1 MELTTGR
8 YQVGQRLRHPQF
20 GEGLVVEVHTDR
32 GREVLEVVFDGRLR
46 RLSATRDWD
55 VVDPGGG
62 PPVPRPTAADGGAEP
77 AASGAGDGGAE
88 RVRSARTWHAQGDAL
103 LGQWQER
110 RHVPAS
116 HFDLRI
122 EAERWAGWAEP
133 ERLVSLHSLRG
144 VQRFPH
150 QLKACLKA
158 MRDLNGRAILAD
170 EVGLGKTIEAGIVV
184 KEYLLRG
191 AARTVLVLVPASLC
205 EQWRAELWEKFELDF
220 TVVRG
225 PAGQWGCHPLVIS
238 SLETARHERHRRR
251 VRGANYDMVVVD
263 EAHRLRN
270 HLTLGWKF
278 INDLNPRYMLLLTA
292 TPVQNDLRELYNLAT
307 LVRPGTVGTFSQ
319 FRRDFLTGHD
329 KRTPRNTPKL
339 RELLRSVMI
348 RTRRVDTDITFAP
361 RRVET
366 LWVGQSAV
374 ERKLYQDV
382 SDFVADAVHAE
393 VGAPGRRHYFTL
405 VVLQKEMGSSWAAAR
420 STLEKLAKNPD
431 GLDSRRL
438 KALAARAAEASGPQS
453 KVRSLMK
460 RIRAMNGQQCIVFT
474 QFRSTQDSIVD
485 ALRAEGIESAVFHGE
500 LGWREKEEA
509 LDHFRTAAQVL
520 VSTEA
525 GGEGRN
531 LQFCQVVINYDLP
544 WNPMR
549 VEQRIGRVHRLGQE
563 HPVRVINL
571 VARGTIES
579 YVLEI
584 LDRKIRMFELV
595 VGEIEEILGTWQPHG
610 SFEDEVFRRWTE
622 STNPRVRKRRF
633 AELAQHLVYARRQY
647 QEQKDRQNLLF
658 PSTTREE
665 S

>member
-1 MELTTGR
+1 MEVTQTR
-8 YQVGQRLRHPQF
+8 YQVGQRLIHPQF

-32 GREVLEVVFDGRLR
+32 GREVLEVVFDGQLR
-46 RLSATRDWD
+46 RLSAGRDWEI
-55 VVDPGGG
+55 VEGEAG
-62 PPVPRPTAADGGAEP
+62 PAPAPPASSDGDGEAPP
-77 AASGAGDGGAE
+77 AAPATP
-88 RVRSARTWHAQGDAL
+88 RVWHAQGEAL
-103 LGQWQER
+103 VARWRER
-110 RHVPAS
+110 GFAPAA
-116 HFDLRI
+116 HFDLRLQ
-122 EAERWAGWAEP
+122 AESWAGWAEP
-133 ERLVSLHSLRG
+133 ERLVSLDSLRG
-144 VQRFPH
+144 VERFPH
-150 QLKACLKA
+150 QIRACLKV
-158 MRDLNGRAILAD
+158 MSELNGRAILAD
-170 EVGLGKTIEAGIVV
+170 EVGLGKTIEAGIVL

-191 AARTVLVLVPASLC
+191 AVRTALVLVPASLC

-220 TVVRG
+220 VVSRG
-225 PAGQWGCHPLVIS
+225 PAGQWGRHPLVIS

-278 INDLNPRYMLLLTA
+278 INDLNPRYLMLVTA

-319 FRRDFLTGHD
+319 FRRNFLSGHD

-339 RELLRSVMI
+339 RTLLKGVMI
-348 RTRRVDTDITFAP
+348 RTRRADTDIVFAP

-366 LWVGQSAV
+366 LWVSQSPA
-374 ERKLYQDV
+374 ERRLYREI
-382 SDFVADAVHAE
+382 SDFIYEGVRAE
-393 VGAPGRRHYFTL
+393 DGAPGRRHYFTL

-420 STLEKLAKNPD
+420 STLEKLSRNPD
-431 GLDSRRL
+431 GFDAKRL
-438 KALAARAAEASGPQS
+438 RHLAAQAGEAGVQQG
-453 KVRSLMK
+453 KVRSLLK
-460 RIRAMNGQQCIVFT
+460 RIEALKGQKAIVFT
-474 QFRSTQDSIVD
+474 QFRSTQDSIVR
-485 ALRAEGIESAVFHGE
+485 ALRETGIEPAVFHGE

-509 LDHFRTAAQVL
+509 LERFRTSLPVL

-531 LQFCQVVINYDLP
+531 LQFCQIVFNYDLP

-584 LDRKIRMFELV
+584 LDKKIRMFELV

-622 STNPRVRKRRF
+622 SKDPRVRKKRF

-647 QEQKDRQNLLF
+647 QEYKERQDLLF
-658 PSTTREE
+658 PSTGKEE
-665 S
+665 A